1 MRIFT
6 PSFPAA
12 PFILGT
18 LFGAVPLTG
27 QDAASYPLPSVG
39 VEQVGTLPVG
49 SLLTREASYFDLA
62 DASLRFSP
70 DEGGYRLS
78 VLPASFVDEIGTPL
92 GDTADVPSEPLSGT
106 LRDQPMARSWEVEI
120 PFEFP
125 FAGSRWTSLWVNSTG
140 TLSFGRP
147 DAETNGERGGWADG
161 TVRAV
166 AAAIDVRSAVGEEL
180 LIAPLWSIYG
190 SLPHEN
196 AIHVRSSGDELV
208 VTWNTVRRRIPNA
221 GYDPLGSNV
230 FQAVLTEDGEITF
243 HYRQTPEQDGVV
255 GVFPG
260 GFGEFQPLDRAED
273 PNGDADG
280 EVDILS
286 AEVAEAGTA
295 FRFSL
300 ELAARVPDRL
310 GEGSASYD
318 FTLSMGDADCS
329 LSLRVDD
336 DGRSSRTD
344 CAGAPPRTAGH
355 RVSGRRVDLFVSKIA
370 LDDPADLTWRAEASR
385 SSPEDEG
392 ADEAEEGVTPD
403 AIGDASGRRVRSA
416 FPAPGGYDLGAGEA
430 SGRGNLFEVF
440 NYPAIAKGHAR
451 VAARVHEVYAPED
464 DFVSVFTDF
473 RVDDLFDHGPSTGQ
487 VNDPALGI
495 GRDEPRDPTPFRS
508 EQLKVMHAPIFLG
521 HRFSEHVSDDH
532 YEYRNYAFAVGW
544 ISHELLH
551 RWSAFVQVQHPDLD
565 DPNALVGGAHW
576 SGALHNPSVTPVS
589 GIYSDDAYTE
599 TSPMGGNVWID
610 HGDGTV
616 TREMKTYMPPQGVS
630 ALDLYTMG
638 LIPPEDVPE
647 TFVLVD
653 QEPLE
658 EEGRVRARKVPVR
671 VEDIIAGSGVRVPPA
686 HEAQREFR
694 MGVYLLHEEDRAPD
708 PGFLRQSA
716 DIAAE
721 MARYW
726 SAATGG
732 RMSVWVGTP
741 SRVVSN

>member
-6 PSFPAA
+6 PSPLTA
-12 PFILGT
+12 PFLLGT
-18 LFGAVPLTG
+18 LIAAAPLTG
-27 QDAASYPLPSVG
+27 QDAASYPLPSVD
-39 VEQVGTLPVG
+39 VDQVGTLPVG
-49 SLLTREASYFDLA
+49 SLLTREANYFDLG
-62 DASLRFSP
+62 DVSLRFSP
-70 DEGGYRLS
+70 DDGGYLLS
-78 VLPASFVDEIGTPL
+78 VQPASFVDEIGSPL
-92 GDTADVPSEPLSGT
+92 GDADVPGEPLSGT

-120 PFEFP
+120 PFAFP
-125 FAGSRWTSLWVNSTG
+125 FAGSEWRSLWVNSTG

-147 DAETNGERGGWADG
+147 DAETNGERSGWADG

-166 AAAIDVRSAVGEEL
+166 AAAIDVRSAIGEEL
-180 LIAPLWSIYG
+180 LIAPLWSFYG
-190 SLPHEN
+190 SLPEEN
-196 AIHVRSSGDELV
+196 AIHVRSTDDELV

-230 FQAVLTEDGEITF
+230 FQAVLTADGEITF
-243 HYRQTPEQDGVV
+243 HYRETPERDGVV

-260 GFGEFQPLDRAED
+260 GFGEFQPLDQAED
-273 PNGDADG
+273 PHGDADA
-280 EVDILS
+280 EADILS
-286 AEVAEAGTA
+286 AEVAESGTA
-295 FRFSL
+295 YRFSL
-300 ELAARVPDRL
+300 LLAARIPDRL

-318 FTLSMGDADCS
+318 FTLTMGDADCS
-329 LSLRVDD
+329 LSLQVDE
-336 DGRSSRTD
+336 DGRSSRTN

-370 LDDPADLTWRAEASR
+370 LDEPAQLTWRAEATR
-385 SSPEDEG
+385 SSSEDEEV
-392 ADEAEEGVTPD
+392 ASD
-403 AIGDASGRRVRSA
+403 AIGGASGRQVRSA
-416 FPAPGGYDLGAGEA
+416 FPAPGGYDLGAGEV
-430 SGRGNLFEVF
+430 SVRGNLFEVF

-451 VAARVHEVYAPED
+451 VAARIHEVYAPED
-464 DFVSVFTDF
+464 DFIQVFTDF

-495 GRDEPRDPTPFRS
+495 GRDEPRDPSPFRS
-508 EQLKVMHAPIFLG
+508 EQLKVMHAPVSLG

-565 DPNALVGGAHW
+565 DPNALAGGAHW

-610 HGDGTV
+610 HGDGTF

-638 LIPPEDVPE
+638 LLSPEDIPE

-658 EEGRVRARKVPVR
+658 EEGRVRARKVPIR
-671 VEDIIAGSGVRVPPA
+671 VEDIIAGSGVRVPSA

-694 MGVYLLHEEDRAPD
+694 SGVYLLHEDGRAPD
-708 PGFLRQSA
+708 PAFLQQSA

-721 MARYW
+721 MSRYW

-732 RMSVWVGTP
+732 RMSV
-741 SRVVSN
+741 SVSAPTRITSN